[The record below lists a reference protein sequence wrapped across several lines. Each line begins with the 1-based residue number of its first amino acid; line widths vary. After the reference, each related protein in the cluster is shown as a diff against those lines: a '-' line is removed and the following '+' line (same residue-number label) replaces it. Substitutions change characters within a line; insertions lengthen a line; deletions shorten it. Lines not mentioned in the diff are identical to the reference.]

1 MIDFDHLVIAGPNL
15 ADLVTLVEEATGVRS
30 VPGGPHVGLGTT
42 NELIGVGPST
52 YIELIGPD
60 PEQADHQ
67 GPRPFGINDLSKP
80 TLVTWAVAVADID
93 LALAGVVA
101 AGIDP
106 GESLPMSRVRP
117 DGVKLSWHLAVPP
130 SLELAG
136 IMPFSIDWGTD
147 TPHPAASLSA
157 DLEIVDLTLRHEN
170 PKPIEA
176 AIAAI
181 AEGSILIGNGP
192 ANMSV
197 TLRGLSG
204 DLQL

>member
-15 ADLVTLVEEATGVRS
+15 ADLVTMVEDATGVRS
-30 VPGGPHVGLGTT
+30 IPGGPHVGLGTT

-60 PEQADHQ
+60 PEQRDHQ
-67 GPRPFGINDLSKP
+67 GPRPFGINDLIEP

-93 LALAGVVA
+93 VALAELTA
-101 AGIDP
+101 TGIDP

-130 SLELAG
+130 STDLAG
-136 IMPFSIDWGTD
+136 IMPFSIDWGAD
-147 TPHPAASLSA
+147 TPHPAGSLSP
-157 DLEIVDLTLRHEN
+157 DLEIVNLTLRHEN
-170 PKPIEA
+170 PHPIET

-181 AEGSILIGNGP
+181 AAGSIMIGIGP

-197 TLRGLSG
+197 TLRGPAG
-204 DLQL
+204 DLQF

>member
-15 ADLVTLVEEATGVRS
+15 ADLVTMVEEATGVRS
-30 VPGGPHVGLGTT
+30 VAGGPHLGLGTT

-60 PEQADHQ
+60 PKQPDHQ
-67 GPRPFGINDLSKP
+67 GPRPFGINDLIEP

-93 LALAGVVA
+93 VALAGITA
-101 AGIDP
+101 TGIDP

-130 SLELAG
+130 SPDLGG

-147 TPHPAASLSA
+147 TPHPAASLSP

-181 AEGSILIGNGP
+181 AEGSVTIATGP
-192 ANMSV
+192 SAMSV
-197 TLRGLSG
+197 ILRGPG
-204 DLQL
+204 GVLQL

>member
-15 ADLVTLVEEATGVRS
+15 ADLVRLVEEATGVRS

-60 PEQADHQ
+60 PKQPDHQ
-67 GPRPFGINDLSKP
+67 GPRPFGINGLSEP
-80 TLVTWAVAVADID
+80 ALVTWAVAVADMD
-93 LALAGVVA
+93 SVLAGVAA

-106 GESLPMSRVRP
+106 GESMPMSRIRP

-130 SLELAG
+130 SPDLAG

-170 PKPIEA
+170 PRPIEE

-181 AEGSILIGNGP
+181 AEGTIMIGTGS
-192 ANMSV
+192 AMMSV
-197 TLRGLSG
+197 TLRGPSG